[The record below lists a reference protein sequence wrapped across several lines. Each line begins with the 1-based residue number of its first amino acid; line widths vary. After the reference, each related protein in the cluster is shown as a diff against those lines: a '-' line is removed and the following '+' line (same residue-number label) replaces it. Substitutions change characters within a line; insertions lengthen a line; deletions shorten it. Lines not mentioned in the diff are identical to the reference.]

1 MAKKKDETVEVLGKI
16 YDYTL
21 EEIMGDR
28 FGQYAKDIIQNRA
41 IPDVRDGLKPVQ
53 RRILYAMFRDG
64 NTYEKAHKKSATAVG
79 NVMGHYHPH
88 GDSSIYEAMVHMS
101 QWWKQNECY
110 IDMHGNNGSMD
121 GDGAAAMRYTE
132 ARLSKISGELL
143 RDIDKDT
150 IEWAPNFDDTLYEPI
165 VLPARYPNLLVNGSK
180 GISAGYATEIPPH
193 NLGEVI
199 DATIKRIDSPNCHL
213 DTILEIV
220 KGPDFPTGAIVE
232 GKNQIIEA
240 LTTGRGKVT
249 IRAKYEIEDIKGK
262 KQIIV
267 HEIPFEVNKAN
278 LVKKIADIIYDKKI
292 DGIIEVRD
300 ESDREEKVRIVIDVK
315 KDANID
321 NIINYLFKNTEL
333 QINYS
338 YNMTAIVNRRPMVVG
353 VVEIIDAYIKHNKE
367 VITRRT
373 QFDLDHAKARMHIVE
388 GLIRALSI
396 LDEIIATIRKSKN
409 KADSIANLEEQ
420 FKFTHEQADAI
431 VSLQL
436 YRLSNTDVEVLEEEY
451 KNLLVRIQEL
461 ESILASEDK
470 LRGVMKDELRAI
482 KKEYAT
488 ERKTTIK
495 DEVTEIK
502 IDTMAMIP
510 KEDCIVSISK
520 EGYVKRVSMRSYSAS
535 SDDLTTLKEGD
546 YLLGLYQMNT
556 MDTILMFTDLGN
568 YLYIPVYELPDLKW
582 KDMGKHVS
590 NIIKMSSEEQIVKC
604 IPITNFDNNIN
615 ITIFTANGMVKKT
628 LLPEFKVQRYTK
640 PITCMKLKD
649 DDKVINVEMSNGK
662 YVFVSTHNGYG
673 LKYLSSEIPAT
684 GLRSSGVKSIS
695 LKNDVVVSA
704 HVYDTEDT
712 LAVITSKHTAKR
724 VRLSEFEQTSRGR
737 KGVLMVRDV
746 KTNPYN
752 IFATF
757 IINSKNT
764 LVYKTKDDMVE
775 VKVTEFPIADRY
787 STGSQFTKQ
796 TIFDIFKPATLIK
809 PEEVINTEV
818 VEENIEEELPPQIV
832 QEELI
837 PKEEI
842 NDVVEEKIVEE
853 VKPKKKE
860 VKVEKEPM
868 TKEEYLESIDERIMT
883 IDDFLD
889 NLSI

>member
-1 MAKKKDETVEVLGKI
+1 MAKKNEETTQVLGKI

-53 RRILYAMFRDG
+53 RRILYAMFRDK

-121 GDGAAAMRYTE
+121 GDSAAAYRYTE

-143 RDIDKDT
+143 ADIDKDT

-165 VLPARYPNLLVNGSK
+165 VLPAKFPNLLVNGAK

-232 GKNQIIEA
+232 GKKQITEA

-249 IRAKYEIEDIKGK
+249 VRARYDIEDVKGK

-267 HEIPFEVNKAN
+267 HEIPFEVNKAL

-292 DGIIEVRD
+292 DGMTEVRD
-300 ESDREEKVRIVIDVK
+300 ESDREEKVRIVIDLK
-315 KDANID
+315 KDANVD

-338 YNMTAIVNRRPMVVG
+338 YNMVAIVNRRPMVVG
-353 VVEIIDAYIKHNKE
+353 IIDILDAYIKHDKE
-367 VITRRT
+367 VILRRT
-373 QFDLDHAKARMHIVE
+373 KFDLEHAKARMHIVE
-388 GLIRALSI
+388 GLIKALSI
-396 LDEIIATIRKSKN
+396 LDEIITLIRKSKN
-409 KADSIANLEEQ
+409 KADSITNLEEK
-420 FKFTHEQADAI
+420 FGFTHEQADAI

-436 YRLSNTDVEVLEEEY
+436 YRLSNTDVAVLEEEY
-451 KNLLVRIQEL
+451 NNLKLIIKGL
-461 ESILASEDK
+461 EAILSSDDK
-470 LRGVMKDELRAI
+470 LRAVMKEELRNI

-488 ERKTTIK
+488 PRKTTIK

-510 KEDCIVSISK
+510 KEDCIVSITK
-520 EGYVKRVSMRSYSAS
+520 DGYVKRVSLRSYSAS
-535 SDDLTTLKEGD
+535 DDMTTLKEGD

-556 MDTILMFTDLGN
+556 MDTILLFTDLGN

-590 NIIKMSSEEQIVKC
+590 NIIKVSSDESIIKC
-604 IPITNFDNNIN
+604 MPVIDFDEKRY
-615 ITIFTANGMVKKT
+615 ITIFTANGMVKRT
-628 LLPEFKVQRYTK
+628 SLSEFKVQRYTK

-649 DDKVINVEMSNGK
+649 DDKVISVELNNGQNVFIATN
-662 YVFVSTHNGYG
+662 NGYG
-673 LKYLSSEIPAT
+673 LKYKIDEIPIT

-704 HVYDTEDT
+704 HVYNNEDT

-724 VRLSEFEQTSRGR
+724 IRLAEFEITSRAR

-746 KTNPYN
+746 KTNPYY

-757 IINSKNT
+757 IVNSKT
-764 LVYKTKDDMVE
+764 KLMYKTKEDILE
-775 VKVTEFPIADRY
+775 IKVTEFPIADRY

-796 TIFDIFKPATLIK
+796 TLFDVFEPVELQQADGLYDVQNDTL
-809 PEEVINTEV
+809 
-818 VEENIEEELPPQIV
+818 VESEEELPPQII

-837 PKEEI
+837 PVEEI
-842 NDVVEEKIVEE
+842 NKDVKEESKKSK
-853 VKPKKKE
+853 KP
-860 VKVEKEPM
+860 EKAIDNEPM
-868 TKEEYLESIDERIMT
+868 TKEEYLDSIDERMMT

>member
-1 MAKKKDETVEVLGKI
+1 
-16 YDYTL
+16 
-21 EEIMGDR
+21 
-28 FGQYAKDIIQNRA
+28 
-41 IPDVRDGLKPVQ
+41 
-53 RRILYAMFRDG
+53 
-64 NTYEKAHKKSATAVG
+64 
-79 NVMGHYHPH
+79 
-88 GDSSIYEAMVHMS
+88 
-101 QWWKQNECY
+101 
-110 IDMHGNNGSMD
+110 
-121 GDGAAAMRYTE
+121 
-132 ARLSKISGELL
+132 
-143 RDIDKDT
+143 
-150 IEWAPNFDDTLYEPI
+150 
-165 VLPARYPNLLVNGSK
+165 
-180 GISAGYATEIPPH
+180 
-193 NLGEVI
+193 
-199 DATIKRIDSPNCHL
+199 
-213 DTILEIV
+213 
-220 KGPDFPTGAIVE
+220 
-232 GKNQIIEA
+232 
-240 LTTGRGKVT
+240 
-249 IRAKYEIEDIKGK
+249 
-262 KQIIV
+262 
-267 HEIPFEVNKAN
+267 
-278 LVKKIADIIYDKKI
+278 
-292 DGIIEVRD
+292 
-300 ESDREEKVRIVIDVK
+300 
-315 KDANID
+315 
-321 NIINYLFKNTEL
+321 
-333 QINYS
+333 
-338 YNMTAIVNRRPMVVG
+338 MTAIVNRRPMVVG

-842 NDVVEEKIVEE
+842 NDVVEEKTVEE